1 VAKVR
6 RVSALRPRVLELA
19 CDSGHNIVR
28 GRSNNDIGRVTA
40 GIKSLALPNEIIGVE
55 QELLRD
61 LEFLSELEGL
71 QASGIERLYCD
82 CLCQPLQ

>member
-1 VAKVR
+1 M
-6 RVSALRPRVLELA
+6 
-19 CDSGHNIVR
+19 R

-71 QASGIERLYCD
+71 QASGIESLYCD